1 MNPNLMEGKFFMKK
15 LVLGTIILLCILGVA
30 GCSGKTKSI
39 NIKDV
44 TTNTMLA
51 KSNGEIQVASIEN
64 FDKTYYNLNELQDF
78 VNQQISDYNKK
89 AGADK
94 IKVKNMKIIDKKA
107 VLLLTYSGM
116 DQYVA
121 FNKVTASYFNGGIK
135 DNPLKLP
142 TTLVNAKDESLA
154 STQEVIQ
161 DETLKVIVLNEP
173 YHIIVDGK
181 VKFYSENAS
190 LIDSNEVQGAAE
202 GMTIVV
208 FKP

>member
-1 MNPNLMEGKFFMKK
+1 MKK

>member
-15 LVLGTIILLCILGVA
+15 LALGTIILLCILGVA

-190 LIDSNEVQGAAE
+190 LIDSNEVQGATE